1 MSVHFEVRF
10 IVLLYKLSFQILEA
24 LNKGEIPSTGSLL
37 EVFNKGI
44 LDRYLKLYGECM
56 GNLSLPTS
64 NDYLHNAHEAS
75 REAAMNAFNE
85 QHFGRYHAK
94 RSVEKLVEDIEK
106 VLKLNISLA
115 AVILRFFAY

>member
-1 MSVHFEVRF
+1 
-10 IVLLYKLSFQILEA
+10 
-24 LNKGEIPSTGSLL
+24 
-37 EVFNKGI
+37 
-44 LDRYLKLYGECM
+44 M

-106 VLKLNISLA
+106 VYKNYILANDYQSSKLFRRLPSMAKFNARFLHCNQSFERECVGPSKI
-115 AVILRFFAY
+115 IYELRMMKM